1 MTSRRRFAA
10 AALRLAAC
18 ATLGGCGFRPLYAEN
33 NQVNAP
39 AALGEI
45 YVALIPERIGQE
57 LRQALQ
63 ARLEGNGSASRR
75 RFELTAS
82 YYIEQQTLSVQQD
95 NSSTRSRLIGH
106 VTWALR
112 SDIPQAPVMASG
124 IARALDGNNI
134 VDEQFFY
141 ADLQT
146 SAAQQRLAAA
156 LADQV
161 TQQLAVYFE
170 QHPNA

>member
-1 MTSRRRFAA
+1 MTSRRHFGA
-10 AALRLAAC
+10 AALGLAAC
-18 ATLGGCGFRPLYAEN
+18 LALGGCGFRPLYGETSQA
-33 NQVNAP
+33 NAP

-63 ARLEGNGSASRR
+63 ARLEGSGSASRK
-75 RFELTAS
+75 RFELNAS

-106 VTWALR
+106 VTWSLR

-124 IARALDGNNI
+124 NARALDGNNI

-141 ADLQT
+141 ADLQNA
-146 SAAQQRLAAA
+146 AAQQRLAGA

-161 TQQLAVYFE
+161 TQQLATYFQ
-170 QHPNA
+170 QHPT